1 MSMPLPRTLHMRLV
15 LAVALIQLLVVSA
28 FAAYWV
34 VEEVSGAV
42 DARQVF
48 AHRILNIA
56 APTVERM
63 LGQADWKELRNYLD
77 RVSADPMIN
86 GVTVKDVQSGMVYQQ
101 QARNAVLHPLAA
113 WFEPKPLRGGLSVQL
128 GREGAPLGVLTLSL
142 ANDPINAQVNDVI
155 QQVMLFFFVVLAL
168 DLIAT
173 QLIIRFFVAPL
184 GPLTE
189 MAMNVSQ
196 GYLDTT
202 VMPNRT
208 ASDEVKKVGL
218 ALVTS
223 ARMMQKQIRDLEQ
236 TRAQLAQNELR
247 LRNLVNSMR
256 EVLVELDRDGA
267 ILFLNPAWEKLTGHA
282 VGECLGKPF
291 SQFLVQPQQQA
302 IFTLGRLETL
312 APTDVQL
319 EIRARDGRSLW
330 MQMNTSLQFDEHSQ
344 FTGIV
349 STLEDVSE
357 QLRLQQLQ
365 REHEQELV
373 QLSITDPLTG
383 VYNRRHFDEMM
394 KNVLAMN
401 LAKKRPVALIIID
414 IDGFKFINDTYGHPI
429 GDEVLRRV
437 AEVLLRN
444 REGGVVA
451 RLAGD
456 EFAVVLANVGEDAAG
471 TMARAMHQD
480 LGRIVIDL
488 PVGDLHIQTS
498 VGVAVAPAFGTTPQ
512 ELVRAADV
520 ALYHAKK
527 SGRNRVDTL
536 SRDMGEA
543 IMDIF
548 SQGFELRNAL
558 QNGMIAPFLQ
568 PIHDLRNGELMA
580 YEVLTRLKR
589 GEEYVVA
596 DEFVLIAEDLGL
608 IREMDLFIIRK
619 ALDRVPRGVHLF
631 LNISLNSFHSP
642 EFVAEFKAM
651 LQSPLAH
658 GRPLTVE
665 ITERQTTA
673 MTEEFFR
680 LIDELRAGGVK
691 IALDDF
697 GAGYSTYSY
706 LRQLKP
712 DFVKIDGSFVQQ
724 ILANPQDQK
733 IVEHIRE
740 LSAVFGAKSIAEHVE
755 DQRTL
760 EALARMGV
768 DYAQGYFF
776 GKPKRVEEYVAAS
789 AAG

>member
-1 MSMPLPRTLHMRLV
+1 MSLHLPRTLHMRLV
-15 LAVALIQLLVVSA
+15 LAVALIQLLAVSA

-42 DARQVF
+42 DARQVL
-48 AHRILNIA
+48 AHRMLNIA
-56 APTVERM
+56 APSVERM
-63 LGQADWKELRNYLD
+63 LGGVDEKELRRYLD
-77 RVSADPMIN
+77 RVGADPMLS
-86 GVTVKDVQSGMVYQQ
+86 GVAVKNARGGIVYERQAQTVP
-101 QARNAVLHPLAA
+101 LHWLAA
-113 WFEPKPLRGGLSVQL
+113 RFEPASLRAGLSTQL
-128 GREGAPLGVLTLSL
+128 WNEGTPLGVITLSL
-142 ANDPINAQVNDVI
+142 ANDPINAQVEDVI
-155 QQVMLFFFVVLAL
+155 QQVMLFFFVVLVL

-196 GYLDTT
+196 GVLDNT
-202 VMPNRT
+202 VMPKET

-223 ARMMQKQIRDLEQ
+223 ARLMQKQIQDLEQ

-256 EVLVELDRDGA
+256 EVLVELDRNGT
-267 ILFLNPAWEKLTGHA
+267 ILFLNPAWEKLTGHT
-282 VGECLGKPF
+282 VGDCLGRPF

-302 IFTLGRLETL
+302 VFTFGRLETL

-319 EIRARDGRSLW
+319 EIRARDGHSVW
-330 MQMNTSLQFDEHSQ
+330 MQMNTAPQFDEHQAFS
-344 FTGIV
+344 GIV
-349 STLEDVSE
+349 STLEDISE
-357 QLRLQQLQ
+357 QLRLEQLQ

-373 QLSITDPLTG
+373 QLSITDPLTS
-383 VYNRRHFDEMM
+383 VYNRRHFDKMM
-394 KNVLAMN
+394 QNVLGMN
-401 LAKKRPVALIIID
+401 LGKQQPVALIIID

-429 GDEVLRRV
+429 GDEVLRKV
-437 AEVLLRN
+437 AGVLLKN

-456 EFAVVLANVGEDAAG
+456 EFAVVLANVGEEAAG
-471 TMARAMHQD
+471 TIARAMHQD
-480 LGRIVIDL
+480 LSQIVIDL
-488 PVGDLHIQTS
+488 PVGDLRIQTS
-498 VGVAVAPAFGTTPQ
+498 IGVAVAPAFGNTPQ

-558 QNGMIAPFLQ
+558 QNGLIAPFLQ
-568 PIHDLRNGELMA
+568 PIHDLKNGGLMA

-589 GEEYVVA
+589 GEEYVPA

-619 ALDRVPRGVHLF
+619 ALDSVPRGVHLF
-631 LNISLNSFHSP
+631 LNISLNSFHAP

-651 LQSPLAH
+651 LQSPLAQ
-658 GRPLTVE
+658 GRPLTIE
-665 ITERQTTA
+665 ITERQTTEMSA
-673 MTEEFFR
+673 DFFR
-680 LIDELRAGGVK
+680 FIDELRLGGVK

-697 GAGYSTYSY
+697 GAGYSTYAY

-724 ILANPQDQK
+724 ILTNSHDQQ

-755 DQRTL
+755 DPRTL

-789 AAG
+789 PAV

>member
-1 MSMPLPRTLHMRLV
+1 MMLHLPRTLHMRLV
-15 LAVALIQLLVVSA
+15 LAVALIQLLAVSA

-34 VEEVSGAV
+34 VVEVSSAV
-42 DARQVF
+42 DARQVL
-48 AHRILNIA
+48 AHRMLNIA
-56 APTVERM
+56 APSVERM
-63 LGQADWKELRNYLD
+63 LGAADGQELRRYLD
-77 RVSADPMIN
+77 RVGADPLIS
-86 GVTVKDVQSGMVYQQ
+86 GLTVKNLRGEPIYERRGNRV
-101 QARNAVLHPLAA
+101 ALHWLAA
-113 WFEPKPLRGGLSVQL
+113 RFEPAPLRAGLSTQL
-128 GREGAPLGVLTLSL
+128 WRDGQVLGVLTLSL
-142 ANDPINAQVNDVI
+142 ANEPINAQVNDVI
-155 QQVMLFFFVVLAL
+155 QQVMLFFFVVLVL

-196 GYLDTT
+196 GVLDST
-202 VMPNRT
+202 VMPEAT

-256 EVLVELDRDGA
+256 EVLVELDRNGA
-267 ILFLNPAWEKLTGHA
+267 ILFLNPAWEALTGYA

-291 SQFLVQPQQQA
+291 SQFLAQPQQQA
-302 IFTLGRLETL
+302 VFTFGRLETL

-319 EIRARDGRSLW
+319 EIRARDGHSVW
-330 MQMNTSLQFDEHSQ
+330 MQMNTAPQYDEHRAC
-344 FTGIV
+344 TGIV

-365 REHEQELV
+365 REHEQELL

-383 VYNRRHFDEMM
+383 VYNRRHFDKLMQ
-394 KNVLAMN
+394 NVLAMN
-401 LAKKRPVALIIID
+401 LGRQQPVALIIID
-414 IDGFKFINDTYGHPI
+414 IDGFKFINDTYGHPV
-429 GDEVLRRV
+429 GDEVLRKV
-437 AEVLLRN
+437 ADVLLKN

-456 EFAVVLANVGEDAAG
+456 EFAVVLANVGEEAAG
-471 TMARAMHQD
+471 AIARAMHQEI
-480 LGRIVIDL
+480 GRIVIDL
-488 PVGDLHIQTS
+488 PVGDLHVQTS
-498 VGVAVAPAFGTTPQ
+498 IGVAVAPAFGTTPQ

-558 QNGMIAPFLQ
+558 QNGLIAPFLQ
-568 PIHDLRNGELMA
+568 PIHDLQTGGLMA

-589 GEEYVVA
+589 GEEYVAA

-608 IREMDLFIIRK
+608 IREMDLFIIRT
-619 ALDRVPRGVHLF
+619 ALGSVPRDVHLF

-642 EFVAEFKAM
+642 EFVTEFKTL
-651 LQSPLAH
+651 LQSPLAR
-658 GRPLTVE
+658 GRPLTIE
-665 ITERQTTA
+665 ITERQTT
-673 MTEEFFR
+673 EIGGEFFG
-680 LIDELRAGGVK
+680 LIQELRAGGVR

-697 GAGYSTYSY
+697 GAGYSTYAY

-724 ILANPQDQK
+724 ILTDSHDRQ

-740 LSAVFGAKSIAEHVE
+740 LSAAFGAKSIAEHVE
-755 DQRTL
+755 DRRTL

-776 GKPKRVEEYVAAS
+776 GRPKRVEEYVAATAS
-789 AAG
+789 G